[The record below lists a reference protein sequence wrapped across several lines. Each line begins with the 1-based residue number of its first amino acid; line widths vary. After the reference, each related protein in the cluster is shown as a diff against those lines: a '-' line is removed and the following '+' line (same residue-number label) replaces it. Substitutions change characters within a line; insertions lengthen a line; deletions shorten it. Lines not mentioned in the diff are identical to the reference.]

1 MQVLGVSGHNKYIVE
16 IEHTELEKYLDL
28 YYNNLKPLKVGDVID
43 LSDGHRYYHKTA
55 TALTST
61 QKFFKDNVE
70 NIKAI
75 TNAMLMCQT
84 NLNIQ
89 NE

>member
-1 MQVLGVSGHNKYIVE
+1 MQVLGVSGRDKYIVE

-43 LSDGHRYYHKTA
+43 LSDWYRYKTA

-61 QKFFKDNVE
+61 QKFFQDNVE

-84 NLNIQ
+84 NLKIQ

>member
-1 MQVLGVSGHNKYIVE
+1 MQVLGVSGRDKYIVE

-43 LSDGHRYYHKTA
+43 LSDGYRYYHNTA

-61 QKFFKDNVE
+61 QKFFQENVE

-75 TNAMLMCQT
+75 TNALLMCQT
-84 NLNIQ
+84 NLKIQ